1 MKLNFRSN
9 PSETLASSI
18 TRIYSNIRAKQA
30 DSITQNQELKKMLPK
45 KLKPTLRLVK

>member
-9 PSETLASSI
+9 PSETLASNI

-30 DSITQNQELKKMLPK
+30 DSITQNQELQNMPPK
-45 KLKPTLRLVK
+45 KLKPILRLVK

>member
-1 MKLNFRSN
+1 MKPNFRTN
-9 PSETLASSI
+9 PSETVASSI

-30 DSITQNQELKKMLPK
+30 DSITLNQELQNMPAK